1 MTTTVPKPDLTEANE
16 RLDIFKAHLET
27 LSKDSNSDFRA
38 FADELTSILSGQEQV
53 TPENGNALRD
63 AVMASVATHR
73 PTIYFALKA
82 KGELEG
88 GIRTLHDIIHD
99 AAMFTNAIYFALRP
113 PRVKKA

>member
-1 MTTTVPKPDLTEANE
+1 MTIKPETPDLTEANE
-16 RLDIFKAHLET
+16 RLVVFKEHLET
-27 LSKDSNSDFRA
+27 LSKDSNPDFRA
-38 FADELTSILSGQEQV
+38 FADELTGILEPHSQV
-53 TPENGNALRD
+53 TPENGYPLRD

-99 AAMFTNAIYFALRP
+99 AAMFTNAIYFAF
-113 PRVKKA
+113 RVKKIR

>member
-1 MTTTVPKPDLTEANE
+1 MTSTHLTPDLTEANE
-16 RLDIFKAHLET
+16 RLVVFKEHLHT
-27 LSKDSNSDFRA
+27 LSQDSNPDFRA
-38 FADELTSILSGQEQV
+38 FASELTEILEGQVPV

-82 KGELEG
+82 KGELQG

-113 PRVKKA
+113 PRIKKG